1 MSDATQNSPKPHAN
15 EAHIWQSKLNRKRL
29 IFGAGLVALAM
40 LSGVVL
46 YSKLK
51 EERII
56 LLREQHE
63 EKITLAVIDINREL
77 GDIRNTL
84 RLLSTDNGII
94 DSLSLFNP
102 LNTHKLSTVFSRF
115 GKAVDNL
122 LQIRWLDERGH
133 ERVRINIEQG
143 KIETVNEN
151 ALQNKGDRYYFK
163 NAMKVK
169 PPEIYISPIDL
180 NIEKG
185 AIVWPFQPV
194 FRIGY
199 QTTETYGM
207 RHGLL
212 MINYD
217 LSNLIDK
224 VRSLN
229 TPDAEVML
237 VDAWGNWL
245 MHPNK
250 KQEWGTL
257 LGQPYNSL
265 KQTEPQLWERINNEK
280 ASTMEPYHGAMIS
293 ARLIMLSTKAAPA
306 VAENIYMLVRTPDET
321 IDNIKW
327 ESLQPALLLMLGIL
341 LVGGRILWRDF
352 AMQHNLRQLTH
363 TLAHE
368 KHELKLL
375 NHELDGAL
383 SRQQLLQN
391 ELVETRKLSS
401 LGMMV
406 AGVAHELNTPIGGAI
421 ISTSSLKN
429 GHRSLKKSI
438 EEGLSRQALEDYL
451 TNTEEGLTLVEHN
464 LTRAANLVKSFKRLA
479 LDRSNEEVVSFNLA
493 QVVSDLLCSLT
504 PKLKSSGTTII
515 NHIDTELML
524 TGYPGIVSQILQNL
538 IINAITYGTCG
549 MSHGEIRLDARL
561 DDTWVIMTVS
571 DNGKGVAPELKESLF
586 DPFVTSGRGLGHT
599 GLGLHLVH
607 QWVTRLMHGRI
618 TLESPKAGDTA
629 FVIYLPKNAPHSH
642 PSNNGSSPEKANNS
656 D

>member
-51 EERII
+51 EERIT

-143 KIETVNEN
+143 KAETVRES

-199 QTTETYGM
+199 QTIETYGM

-257 LGQPYNSL
+257 LGQSYNSL
-265 KQTEPQLWERINNEK
+265 KQTEPQLWERIHNEK

-421 ISTSSLKN
+421 ISTSSLKS
-429 GHRSLKKSI
+429 GHRSLKTSV

-538 IINAITYGTCG
+538 IINAITYGTYG

-618 TLESPKAGDTA
+618 TLESPKAGGTA
-629 FVIYLPKNAPHSH
+629 FVIHLPKNVPHSH
-642 PSNNGSSPEKANNS
+642 PSNNGSSPEKVNNS